1 MTHVYPIHVLRPQVL
16 KENLEDSFE
25 QLLWQNLRNLDGEYI
40 LNKILVMFE
49 QIGMSWYGICIF
61 RVLILN
67 KLDVESIYRKCRN
80 IATT

>member
-1 MTHVYPIHVLRPQVL
+1 M

-40 LNKILVMFE
+40 LNKIWVMFE

-61 RVLILN
+61 SVLILN
-67 KLDVESIYRKCRN
+67 KLDGESISKKRRN